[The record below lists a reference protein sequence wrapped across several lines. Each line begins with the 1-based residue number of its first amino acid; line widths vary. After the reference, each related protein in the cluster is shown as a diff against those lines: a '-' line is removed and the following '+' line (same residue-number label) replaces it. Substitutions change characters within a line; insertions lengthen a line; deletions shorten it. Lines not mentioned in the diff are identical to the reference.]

1 MLLTAF
7 EKQADPTRI
16 RMTPDELQSCATA
29 LQNARDLVVVCES
42 IWLNAAA
49 TAVGRIEL
57 ERQDNPEALSN
68 LVEEEEAPNVE
79 WLDAQINLLIVDPSV
94 VPSEPIIPLSAKKN
108 NSRLKNQRRKLAAR
122 NAKAEVS
129 SVLDGICNLVAR
141 NEAERMVKAKNE
153 EEVCEQGK

>member
-57 ERQDNPEALSN
+57 ERQDTLSN